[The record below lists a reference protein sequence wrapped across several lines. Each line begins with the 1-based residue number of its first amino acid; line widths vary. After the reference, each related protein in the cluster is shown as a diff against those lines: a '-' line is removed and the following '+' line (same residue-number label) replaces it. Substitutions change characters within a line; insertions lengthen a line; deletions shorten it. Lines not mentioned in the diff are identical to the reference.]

1 MDWEGVLSAESGE
14 IEQDEQLLESLFSF
28 LLRHNI
34 SRDSE
39 LVRDADSVVKILA
52 VMRTV
57 LKVGVGEYPSH
68 FPMISS
74 RGVGGGGRISISFPH
89 D

>member
-1 MDWEGVLSAESGE
+1 MDWEGVLAAESGE
-14 IEQDEQLLESLFSF
+14 IERDEQLVESLFSF
-28 LLRHNI
+28 LLRLDI

-57 LKVGVGEYPSH
+57 LKVGVG
-68 FPMISS
+68 
-74 RGVGGGGRISISFPH
+74 G
-89 D
+89 

>member
-1 MDWEGVLSAESGE
+1 MDWEGVLSSESGE
-14 IEQDEQLLESLFSF
+14 IEQDEHLLESLFSF
-28 LLRHNI
+28 LLRHDI

-57 LKVGVGEYPSH
+57 LKVGVEE
-68 FPMISS
+68 
-74 RGVGGGGRISISFPH
+74 
-89 D
+89 

>member
-1 MDWEGVLSAESGE
+1 MESVRMDWEGVLSAESGE

-28 LLRHNI
+28 LLRHNV

-39 LVRDADSVVKILA
+39 LVRNADSVVKILA

-57 LKVGVGEYPSH
+57 LKVGVGE
-68 FPMISS
+68 
-74 RGVGGGGRISISFPH
+74 
-89 D
+89 

>member
-1 MDWEGVLSAESGE
+1 MDWEGVLAAESGE
-14 IEQDEQLLESLFSF
+14 IERDEQLLESLFSF
-28 LLRHNI
+28 LLRHDI

-57 LKVGVGEYPSH
+57 LKVGVGEWPSFFLMFKLKEH
-68 FPMISS
+68 DMVVRRKS
-74 RGVGGGGRISISFPH
+74 GGR
-89 D
+89 

>member
-28 LLRHNI
+28 LLRHNV

-57 LKVGVGEYPSH
+57 LKVGVGEYLTKRAQLAVGRKVW
-68 FPMISS
+68 SS
-74 RGVGGGGRISISFPH
+74 PLLCCPLTR
-89 D
+89 